1 MTLNDLKSKSFAVDA
16 FNVLHQFLALVRTRD
31 GTPLMDKNG
40 NITSHLV
47 GLVFRATR
55 LVSDYNIKLV
65 FVFDGKPPPIK
76 SREIEKR
83 RNERK
88 KAEKEYQ
95 EAVKKG
101 DLETA
106 YSKAVMTGRLT
117 SQGVL
122 DAKRLL
128 NLLGIPWV
136 QAPSEGEAQA
146 AHMALCDD
154 VWATNSRDYDS
165 ILFGSPRLVRYLTI
179 SGEEW
184 LPSKRKARKL
194 LPELIEL
201 TDFLEHIGLTR
212 NQLID
217 LSILIGT
224 DFNNGIK
231 GIGPKTALK
240 LMKKHSRLEELPA
253 KIKEKLPEHYQ
264 TIRDIYLNPPI
275 TNDYSIKQGILDED
289 GLYSFLC
296 DERAF
301 SPNRVEIVIN
311 RMKKAHSQKT
321 ITDFFGRKS

>member
-1 MTLNDLKSKSFAVDA
+1 MGVLLTPLIKKRIMTLNDLKSKSFAVDA

-47 GLVFRATR
+47 GLVFRTTR

-65 FVFDGKPPPIK
+65 FVFDGKPPSIK

-117 SQGVL
+117 SQGIL

-146 AHMALCDD
+146 AHMTLCDD

-179 SGEEW
+179 SGEE
-184 LPSKRKARKL
+184 
-194 LPELIEL
+194 
-201 TDFLEHIGLTR
+201 
-212 NQLID
+212 
-217 LSILIGT
+217 
-224 DFNNGIK
+224 
-231 GIGPKTALK
+231 
-240 LMKKHSRLEELPA
+240 
-253 KIKEKLPEHYQ
+253 
-264 TIRDIYLNPPI
+264 
-275 TNDYSIKQGILDED
+275 
-289 GLYSFLC
+289 
-296 DERAF
+296 
-301 SPNRVEIVIN
+301 
-311 RMKKAHSQKT
+311 
-321 ITDFFGRKS
+321 

>member
-321 ITDFFGRKS
+321 ITDFFGR

>member
-1 MTLNDLKSKSFAVDA
+1 MTLNDLKNKSFAVDA
-16 FNVLHQFLALVRTRD
+16 FNVLHQFLALIRTKD
-31 GTPLMDKNG
+31 GIPLSDKNG
-40 NITSHLV
+40 NVTSHLV
-47 GLVFRATR
+47 GLVFRTTR
-55 LVSDYNIKLV
+55 LISDYNIKLV
-65 FVFDGKPPPIK
+65 FVFDGKSPSIK
-76 SREIEKR
+76 SPEIEKR
-83 RNERK
+83 RIERI
-88 KAEKEYQ
+88 KAEQEYQ

-101 DLETA
+101 DMKTA

-117 SQGVL
+117 SQEIL
-122 DAKRLL
+122 DAKQLL

-146 AHMALCDD
+146 AHMALCND

-201 TDFLEHIGLTR
+201 TDFLDHIGLTR

-224 DFNNGIK
+224 DFNNGIR

-240 LMKKHSRLEELPA
+240 LMKKHSRLEELPVN
-253 KIKEKLPEHYQ
+253 IKEKIPEHFQ
-264 TIRDIYLNPPI
+264 EIRDIYLNPPI
-275 TNDYSIKQGILDED
+275 TNDYSLIQGVLDEA

-296 DERAF
+296 DERDF
-301 SPNRVEIVIN
+301 SSNTVERVII
-311 RMKKAHSQKT
+311 RMKNTQSQKT
-321 ITDFFGRKS
+321 ITDFIGR